1 MKIKRISLEN
11 YKSLKK
17 ITIENLGDIVAFIGP
32 NMAGKSSLF
41 DALKF
46 LRECS
51 QADLKDVLAGRGEY
65 KSVVWRQDSS
75 QIIKFEIT
83 VLVDEALRK
92 MLLDPY
98 SDPNSESYRE
108 GFYKSS
114 FLKELY
120 YTLYLQFGVESQ
132 RYEEKLE
139 TADAGSSDTKVV
151 IIQKNLNVQI
161 GMYTTVIN
169 SLHDMLGTVFQGNPF
184 RNNLQETAKSNR
196 DSIRLLFANDD
207 KYRPQCLEHKIIKAF
222 HDFTKRWYCLDPH
235 IKPQDSYSSNPET
248 KLDSE
253 AKNLCGVLHTLA
265 SSYSDTLD
273 LILAELQEIVDGVER
288 LYSPLDGST
297 TTTGMRESGL
307 AVGITYNLNNFS
319 AGLKNLLAMV
329 TLLNT
334 VDNGALVLLEEPESH
349 LHPQA
354 IKNLMKIVIRHSG
367 HKQIFFATH
376 SATVLMGF
384 NLDHIFLVQRDK
396 SNNTL
401 IESVTS
407 DNVQSIIK
415 ALGIQPSDFLDHNLI
430 IFVEGD
436 YDVEIYKAFAKK
448 QSLESVDSIYISTG
462 GWKNMDYHTNAS
474 VLEKRNVC
482 PKIIAIFD
490 GDTEQNKHEKNRML
504 YRMRVPKENIFT
516 LAEKEIES
524 YLLDANAWFVAFP
537 RLKIS
542 VEELGGYFKQINDSD
557 KPRKHM
563 DKIMVDLGI
572 GSYTC
577 EKAVLIVEK
586 METIPDEI
594 KQILER
600 IQVLKDN

>member
-17 ITIENLGDIVAFIGP
+17 ITIENLGDIVTFIGP

-51 QADLKDVLAGRGEY
+51 QTQLKDVIAGRGGY
-65 KSVVWRQDSS
+65 KNVVWRQDGS

-83 VLVDEALRK
+83 IIIDEAIRK
-92 MLLDPY
+92 KLLSPY
-98 SDPNSESYRE
+98 SDSKNEAYKE
-108 GFYKSS
+108 NFYKSC

-120 YTLYLQFGVESQ
+120 YTLFLQFDVESQ

-139 TADAGSSDTKVV
+139 TADVGSSDAKV
-151 IIQKNLNVQI
+151 IIITKNLNVQK
-161 GMYTTVIN
+161 GMYTTAIN
-169 SLHDMLGTVFQGNPF
+169 AFHEKLGSVFKCNPF
-184 RNNLQETAKSNR
+184 GSNFQQSSESNR
-196 DSIRLLFANDD
+196 DSIKLMFANDD
-207 KYRPQCLEHKIIKAF
+207 YRPRLLEHKIIKEF
-222 HDFTKRWYCLDPH
+222 CDFTKRWYSLNPH
-235 IKPQDSYSSNPET
+235 IKPQDSYSSTPET
-248 KLDSE
+248 ELDQE

-265 SSYSDTLD
+265 SSYPDILD
-273 LILAELQEIVDGVER
+273 KILSELQGIIDSVER

-297 TTTGMRESGL
+297 TTIGMRESGL

-319 AGLKNLLAMV
+319 AGLKNVLAII

-334 VDNGALVLLEEPESH
+334 VENDALVMLEEPESH

-354 IKNLMKIVIRHSG
+354 IKKLMKIIMKHIK
-367 HKQIFFATH
+367 HKQILFATH
-376 SATVLMGF
+376 SATALMGF
-384 NLDHIFLVQRDK
+384 NLNHIFLVQRDEN
-396 SNNTL
+396 NNTL
-401 IESVTS
+401 IDPVTS
-407 DNVQSIIK
+407 DNVPSIIK

-430 IFVEGD
+430 VFVEGD

-448 QSLESVDSIYISTG
+448 QSLESVDSIYISTR

-504 YRMRVPKENIFT
+504 HRMRVPEENIIT
-516 LAEKEIES
+516 LMKKEIEC
-524 YLLDANAWFVAFP
+524 YLLDADAWFAAFP
-537 RLKIS
+537 QLKIS
-542 VEELGGYFKQINDSD
+542 VEELGAYFKQINDSD

-572 GSYTC
+572 GSYTR

-586 METIPDEI
+586 MEIIPGEI
-594 KQILER
+594 EQILER